1 MEPIEGDR
9 DLIKEMLKTMPDNRG
24 VSLQQAGDD
33 MHVHT
38 VTPEDLKKLGD
49 DPSLFHVIFMFDR
62 PGANYFANYL
72 EFTYFPPDG
81 PLNKE
86 LQYRAYRWH
95 GMLWAIISI
104 PVEKQD
110 LCYETAEVTK
120 MRLANGIPC
129 MMGAAPLMALGAT
142 REDGKIEDSCEF
154 FPLRSA
160 SAFTLENV
168 KGDVMYEGKG
178 GEQDA
183 KHSEEYKL
191 EKLWEDYEKKSE

>member
-9 DLIKEMLKTMPDNRG
+9 DLMKEVLKAMPNNRG

-33 MHVHT
+33 MQVHT

-95 GMLWAIISI
+95 DMLWAIISI
-104 PVEKQD
+104 PVEKQQ
-110 LCYETAEVTK
+110 LCYETAEITK
-120 MRLANGIPC
+120 MRLANGLPC
-129 MMGAAPLMALGAT
+129 MLGAGPVTGLGAT
-142 REDGKIEDSCEF
+142 RATNGLVCTKERVENKTQDTLKIIKSKSYG
-154 FPLRSA
+154 RNTKKGA
-160 SAFTLENV
+160 SNE
-168 KGDVMYEGKG
+168 
-178 GEQDA
+178 
-183 KHSEEYKL
+183 
-191 EKLWEDYEKKSE
+191 